1 MAGLF
6 VFLLALHDIGKL
18 SRPFQ
23 GKVPELWPTSL
34 LGQPDGPPPRDPGH
48 PVTGAWLLR
57 RALANEL
64 AELFP
69 QWSGDE
75 IAHFLAPFVGHHGKP
90 VPDAD
95 LAENRISTRELFGQ
109 RCLDAAPSF
118 LAIMRELFKPQSVPK
133 PERLVV
139 NASSW
144 SYAGLTVL
152 ADWIGSRQSWF
163 PYAAPD
169 RHPGAYLVEVARPRA
184 AEALRLAAL
193 AVTRASSATGYRAL
207 TNQIHQPSPIQ
218 SWAETIALP
227 DGPFVAFIEDVTGGG
242 KTEAALILGHR
253 LLAAGRARGV
263 YLALP
268 TMATA
273 NAMYERLAACYR
285 RMFADGETPSL
296 ALAHGSAR
304 LHKGFRA
311 SFEDVADPERAP
323 EREADAETE
332 KDASGAACAAWLA
345 DDRRKAFLA
354 DVGVGTI
361 DQAFF
366 AVLPAKYQSLRL
378 LGLAERML
386 IVDEAHAYDA
396 YMGRELERLLEF
408 QAALGGSAI
417 VLSATLPQTVR
428 QPLATAFAKGLGRQA
443 PVLRAHD
450 YPLVSIVA
458 TYGVH
463 EEPKEPRGEL
473 RRTLDVERLPDEAAA
488 LARIAEAAAAG
499 AAIAWVRNT
508 VDDAFD
514 GVAQLRAAGIE
525 ASLFHA
531 RFAMGDRL
539 ALEREIVRRFGKG
552 EPADRPGVLVATQ
565 VIEQSLDLDFDLLV
579 SDLAPVDLL
588 LQRAGRLW
596 RHPER
601 PRPIAGPRLLVASPD
616 PAVQIGTDWYEA
628 AFPRAAWVYKN
639 HALLWLS
646 ASALFAHGPVRVP
659 EDVRGLVEAAYGA
672 DVERRY
678 PSSLERN
685 WIEASGDARAARSLA
700 IANLLIV
707 AKGYGGDHPGW
718 DEDTRTP
725 TRLGEEMTT
734 LRLARV
740 EGDQLTPWCS
750 DADPDRAWALSEVAV
765 RKHRVME
772 VPAPPD
778 GLRRLVSE
786 AKGCWT
792 RHDAAKL
799 LLPLHEQ
806 ASGLWH
812 GTALSRKDEEL
823 TVTYTRCE
831 GLRFG

>member
-1 MAGLF
+1 
-6 VFLLALHDIGKL
+6 
-18 SRPFQ
+18 
-23 GKVPELWPTSL
+23 
-34 LGQPDGPPPRDPGH
+34 
-48 PVTGAWLLR
+48 
-57 RALANEL
+57 
-64 AELFP
+64 
-69 QWSGDE
+69 
-75 IAHFLAPFVGHHGKP
+75 
-90 VPDAD
+90 
-95 LAENRISTRELFGQ
+95 
-109 RCLDAAPSF
+109 
-118 LAIMRELFKPQSVPK
+118 
-133 PERLVV
+133 
-139 NASSW
+139 
-144 SYAGLTVL
+144 VL

-169 RHPGAYLVEVARPRA
+169 RDPRAYLVEVARPRA
-184 AEALRLAAL
+184 AEALRLAGL

-311 SFEDVADPERAP
+311 SFEDVADPERAT
-323 EREADAETE
+323 EREEDAET
-332 KDASGAACAAWLA
+332 DASGAACAAWLA

-354 DVGVGTI
+354 DIGVGTI
-361 DQAFF
+361 DQAFL

-378 LGLAERML
+378 VGLAERVL

-417 VLSATLPQTVR
+417 VLSATLPQAVR
-428 QPLATAFAKGLGRQA
+428 QPLATAFAKGLGREP

-450 YPLVSIVA
+450 YPLVSMVVA
-458 TYGVH
+458 DRVL
-463 EEPKEPRGEL
+463 EEAKEPRSDL
-473 RRTLDVERLPDEAAA
+473 RRIVDIERLPDEAAA
-488 LARIAEAAAAG
+488 LTRIAKAARAG
-499 AAIAWVRNT
+499 AAVAWVRNT

-514 GVAQLRAAGIE
+514 GVAGLRAAGIE

-539 ALEREIVRRFGKG
+539 VVEREIVGRFGKQG
-552 EPADRPGVLVATQ
+552 DPACRPGVLVATQ

-601 PRPIAGPRLLVASPD
+601 PRPIPGPRLLVVSPD
-616 PAVQIGTDWYEA
+616 PAADIGKDWYA
-628 AFPRAAWVYKN
+628 IAFPRAAWVYRN

-646 ASALFAHGPVRVP
+646 ALALFEHGRVRVP
-659 EDVRGLVEAAYGA
+659 EDVRALVEAVY
-672 DVERRY
+672 
-678 PSSLERN
+678 
-685 WIEASGDARAARSLA
+685 GDADAEQWAPPALQRNVIQALGEAQAARSLA
-700 IANLLIV
+700 QANLLSV
-707 AKGYGGDHPGW
+707 TKGYGGDHPGW

-734 LRLARV
+734 LRLARL
-740 EGDQLTPWCS
+740 EGDRLVSWCP
-750 DADPDRAWALSEVAV
+750 DAGDPHRTWALSEVAV
-765 RKHRVME
+765 RKYRVPEAAAPPKGLRPLVERVMRE
-772 VPAPPD
+772 
-778 GLRRLVSE
+778 E
-786 AKGCWT
+786 WT
-792 RHDAAKL
+792 RHDADKR
-799 LLPLHEQ
+799 LLPLFEQ
-806 ASGLWH
+806 AH
-812 GTALSRKDEEL
+812 GVWQGTVLDRRAEEL
-823 TVTYTRCE
+823 TITYTRTE
-831 GLRFG
+831 GLRFR